1 MKENI
6 FLEED
11 KTKKCVNYPNGNFLS
26 YNDCDKD
33 FLISTLHPGL
43 IPIWATSSMEN
54 VTTSLYIEENRKNP
68 LYDVSLPSGEQKSS
82 CPLPCSTIYVESRF
96 LRERYEN
103 RNHSI
108 FHLTFS
114 DEVLVTKTEFLKF
127 SFNIF
132 LSDIGGSMGLW
143 LGLGLL
149 QAVQISINCVF
160 ERIRK

>member
-11 KTKKCVNYPNGNFLS
+11 KTKNCVNYPNEKFLS

-43 IPIWATSSMEN
+43 IPIWATNSMEN
-54 VTTSLYIEENRKNP
+54 VTTSLYIEENRMNP
-68 LYDVSLPSGEQKSS
+68 LYAVYLASGAQKSP
-82 CPLPCSTIYVESRF
+82 CPLPCSTMFVESRF
-96 LRERYEN
+96 LREKNEN
-103 RNHSI
+103 RNQSV

-127 SFNIF
+127 SFKIF

-149 QAVQISINCVF
+149 QAVQISLNCVF